1 MRDAND
7 KVASHRFNQF
17 TLFFLMYLLDD
28 DISAP
33 QSVVIP
39 KLIDYY

>member
-7 KVASHRFNQF
+7 KVASHRFNQI
-17 TLFFLMYLLDD
+17 TLFFLMYLLYD

-33 QSVVIP
+33 HSMVIP
-39 KLIDYY
+39 KLIYYY